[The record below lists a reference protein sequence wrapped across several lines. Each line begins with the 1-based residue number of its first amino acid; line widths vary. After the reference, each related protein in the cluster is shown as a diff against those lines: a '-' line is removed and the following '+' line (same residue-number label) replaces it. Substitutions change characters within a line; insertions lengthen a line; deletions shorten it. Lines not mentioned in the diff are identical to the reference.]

1 MPPIEYGKRGDDDQE
16 ELGSSE
22 ADARKRIDAQLT
34 AAGWVVQDY
43 KKLNIR
49 VSLGVAVREFPTETG
64 PVDYMLFIDGK
75 AAGTL
80 EAKKI
85 GATLGGVAEQSSRY
99 ARSGTQVIQRW
110 GDPLPFTYEST
121 SVETFFRDQRD
132 PNSRSRRLF
141 TFHRPETLH
150 EWLQE
155 EDTLRA
161 RLGRLP
167 PLVTTNLRQCQ
178 IEAITGLDKSLAQN
192 HPRALIQMATGAG
205 KTFTAVTFAYRLIK
219 YAKARRILFLVD
231 RKSLGTQ
238 AENEFQQYVTPDGG
252 RKFTELYNIQHL
264 KGSQFNDVAKV
275 TITTI
280 QRLYSQLS
288 GREIDDELD
297 EKSGFE
303 AADVIAPREIGYN
316 PRIPIE
322 EFDFIVVDE
331 CHRSI
336 YNLWRQV
343 LEYFDAFLI
352 GLTAT
357 PSKATFG
364 FFDKNLVAEYSH
376 EDSVADGVNVG
387 YDIYRIKTE
396 VSENGVDLES
406 GYEVER
412 RNRKTRE
419 SRWETLDEEEDYAKT
434 QIDRDLV
441 VPDQIRT
448 VIRTFRDKLFT
459 DLFPGRTWVPKTL
472 IFAKSD
478 DHAERIVQIVREEF
492 GKGNDFCKK
501 ITYRVTGESTDYLIK
516 AFRTDPVFRIAV
528 TVDMISTG
536 TDIKPLECLI
546 FMRDVK
552 SQVYFDQMKGR
563 GTRTLTETELRSVTA
578 DAVRK
583 THFVLVDA
591 VGVTESDKGDC
602 RSLERA
608 RGVSFEKLMHKV
620 ALGAR
625 DEDTLSSLANRLAR
639 LDRTLDPRQRER
651 VKEVAGKQV
660 TEITGD
666 IIHTLNP
673 DAALDA
679 AKSATGKGQPAPEEC
694 EKARKKLAD
703 IAVEPFNRP
712 EVRDLL
718 ESLKMENEQTID
730 HGTIDVVTGADYD
743 KEKGKQIIQTFKDFI
758 EKHKDE
764 ITALQIIYSQPY
776 GKRRMT
782 YDAIKKLADEL
793 QDPPYNLAPE
803 RVWSAYANLEKSRAR
818 NAGPATVLTN
828 IISLIRFAAGAA
840 DVLEPFPDVVD
851 RRFDEWLKQQQTNG
865 KRFTAEQMEWLRM
878 IKERISLSGGVERD
892 DFDLAPFTAHGGLGK
907 ALKVFGPET
916 DRLIEDLNGALV
928 A

>member
-1 MPPIEYGKRGDDDQE
+1 MPTREYGETGDE
-16 ELGSSE
+16 AKEPLGASE
-22 ADARKRIDAQLT
+22 AEARKLIDKQLT
-34 AAGWVVQDY
+34 AAGWVLQDY

-49 VSLGVAVREFPTETG
+49 ASLGVAVREFPTDSG
-64 PVDYMLFIDGK
+64 PADYMLIIDGK

-80 EAKKI
+80 EAKKV
-85 GATLGGVAEQSSRY
+85 GTTLSGVAEQSSRY
-99 ARSGTQVIQRW
+99 TRSSTQIIQRW

-121 SVETFFRDQRD
+121 GVETFFRDQRD
-132 PNSRSRRLF
+132 PDSRSRRLF
-141 TFHRPETLH
+141 TFHKPETLH

-155 EDTLRA
+155 DDTLRA
-161 RLGRLP
+161 RLRHLP
-167 PLVTTNLRQCQ
+167 QLDTAGLRQCQ
-178 IEAITGLDKSLAQN
+178 VEAITGLDKSLAQN
-192 HPRALIQMATGAG
+192 RSRALIQMATGAG

-219 YAKARRILFLVD
+219 YAKAKRILFLVD

-238 AENEFQQYVTPDGG
+238 AENEFQQYLTPDGG

-264 KGSQFNDVAKV
+264 KGSQLSDVAKV
-275 TITTI
+275 TITTV
-280 QRLYSQLS
+280 QRLYSQLA
-288 GREIDDELD
+288 GQEIDDELD

-303 AADVIAPREIGYN
+303 AAEVVTPREIAYN

-343 LEYFDAFLI
+343 LEYFDAYLI

-357 PSKATFG
+357 PSKHTFG

-376 EDSVADGVNVG
+376 ENAVADGVNVG
-387 YDIYRIKTE
+387 FDIYRIKTE
-396 VSENGVDLES
+396 VSENGVKLET
-406 GYEVER
+406 GFEVER
-412 RNRKTRE
+412 RNRKTRQ
-419 SRWETLDEEEDYAKT
+419 SRWETLDEEENYAKT
-434 QIDRDLV
+434 QIDHDVV

-492 GKGNDFCKK
+492 AKGNDFCKK
-501 ITYRVTGESTDYLIK
+501 ITYRVTSESTDNLIK
-516 AFRTDPVFRIAV
+516 AFRNDPVFRIAV

-563 GTRTLTETELRSVTA
+563 GTRTVTETELRSVTA
-578 DAVRK
+578 DAISK

-608 RGVSFEKLMHKV
+608 RGISFEKLMHKV

-639 LDRTLDPRQRER
+639 LDRTLDSRQKER
-651 VKEVAGKQV
+651 IKEVAGKQV
-660 TEITGD
+660 MQITGD
-666 IIHTLNP
+666 IIHSLNP

-679 AKSATGKGQPAPEEC
+679 AKATNAKEQPKPEEC
-694 EKARKKLAD
+694 EKARIKLAD
-703 IAVEPFNRP
+703 AAVEPFNRP
-712 EVRDLL
+712 DVRDLL
-718 ESLKMENEQTID
+718 ESMRRENEQTID
-730 HGTIDVVTGADYD
+730 HGTIDTLIEVGHD
-743 KEKGKQIIQTFKDFI
+743 KEKARQIIQNFRQFI

-764 ITALQIIYSQPY
+764 ITALQIIYSQTY
-776 GKRRMT
+776 AKRHIT
-782 YDAIKKLADEL
+782 HDAIKKLADEL

-803 RVWSAYANLEKSRAR
+803 RVWSAYANLEKSRVR
-818 NAGPATVLTN
+818 NASPATVLTN

-840 DVLEPFPDVVD
+840 DVLEPFPDIVE
-851 RRFDEWLKQQQTNG
+851 RRFDEWLAQQQRNG
-865 KRFTAEQMEWLRM
+865 KSFTAEQMEWLRM
-878 IKERISLSGGVERD
+878 IKERISLSGSVERD

-907 ALKVFGPET
+907 ALKLFGPET
-916 DRLIEDLNGALV
+916 DQIIDDLNGALV